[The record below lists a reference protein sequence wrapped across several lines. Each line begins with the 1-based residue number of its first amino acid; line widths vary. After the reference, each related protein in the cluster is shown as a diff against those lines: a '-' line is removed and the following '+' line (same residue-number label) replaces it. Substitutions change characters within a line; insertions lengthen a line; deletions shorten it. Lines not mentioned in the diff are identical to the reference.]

1 MHGRLSHV
9 AFGIL
14 DVFSHSLAFFCAGS
28 FQRHSNTDRSWSPS
42 PRAHCPPDKKV
53 KYTSNCSSVTGSRR
67 CLTQPRKFQKRHH
80 LWRVLKDSKKRPV
93 GWKCI
98 QGVGPQYAR
107 TRRWETGCSICREQ
121 SMSVGQVEGEMW
133 GPALRRLCPRWLQV
147 KTSVFKKSPEDQ
159 LWEFRLISQFVKL
172 EY

>member
-1 MHGRLSHV
+1 M
-9 AFGIL
+9 
-14 DVFSHSLAFFCAGS
+14 
-28 FQRHSNTDRSWSPS
+28 
-42 PRAHCPPDKKV
+42 
-53 KYTSNCSSVTGSRR
+53 TGSRR
-67 CLTQPRKFQKRHH
+67 CLTQPREFQKRHH

-107 TRRWETGCSICREQ
+107 TWRWETECSICREQ

-172 EY
+172 EYYRRCWLRSLWALKQFNSHQIATSLEAKCVFCSSASPGPPQRGPGLCPRSNFSAIWMF